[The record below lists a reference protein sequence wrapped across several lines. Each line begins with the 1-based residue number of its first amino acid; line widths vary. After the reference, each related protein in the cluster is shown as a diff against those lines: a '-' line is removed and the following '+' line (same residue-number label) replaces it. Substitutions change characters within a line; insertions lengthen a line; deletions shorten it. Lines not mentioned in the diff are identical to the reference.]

1 MLSTAGCV
9 LATALLALAGP
20 GDLGWAIAAI
30 VVSNVFYS
38 FGESLTAAFLPELA
52 RRSALGRVSGWGWSF
67 GYFGGMLTLGL
78 SLGYVLWA
86 QRLGLPAQQFV
97 PVTML
102 ITAGVYGAASLV
114 TFALLKERA
123 RPQAAAAQDNGVRA
137 SLARLAQTWRQAQ
150 DYRDFVWLLLC
161 AVAYQA
167 GIAVVIALAAV
178 YAEQVLGFVQ
188 TQTMLLIFLVN
199 IASAVGAFVFG
210 YWQDRLGHRRALA
223 GTLVGWIVMT
233 LLAAAATDAALF
245 WVAAVVA
252 GLRGERVWHQVLT
265 FLADGTV
272 PGGCPECGEDLC
284 VFLDTIP
291 ARVCLSWVEPPDG
304 PELVLAKAD
313 TIEGYAQGMLVMAG
327 RHSRGNVTHRLLALL
342 GDGQCP
348 ACERPL
354 SRGSLFGLGV
364 DDAQEGPSKR
374 R

>member
-1 MLSTAGCV
+1 MTERREITKKCPRQYAKAGNSDKGAGAQNWASQASGCAGGPAKSRSSTWRERRDDVSVDEQVNETIDWTEVQDAYGSAEAVPGLLDQAAGLPSDAGVWNDLWSRLCHQGTV
-9 LATALLALAGP
+9 YQASFLAIPALGEMARLTPPMPHSQALNLLA
-20 GDLGWAIAAI
+20 AIAG
-30 VVSNVFYS
+30 S
-38 FGESLTAAFLPELA
+38 TD
-52 RRSALGRVSGWGWSF
+52 VSGTPDTRERYADALASC
-67 GYFGGMLTLGL
+67 
-78 SLGYVLWA
+78 
-86 QRLGLPAQQFV
+86 LPA
-97 PVTML
+97 
-102 ITAGVYGAASLV
+102 AEAY
-114 TFALLKERA
+114 
-123 RPQAAAAQDNGVRA
+123 AAAAADD
-137 SLARLAQTWRQAQ
+137 T
-150 DYRDFVWLLLC
+150 DFC
-161 AVAYQA
+161 Y
-167 GIAVVIALAAV
+167 AL
-178 YAEQVLGFVQ
+178 
-188 TQTMLLIFLVN
+188 
-199 IASAVGAFVFG
+199 S
-210 YWQDRLGHRRALA
+210 
-223 GTLVGWIVMT
+223 
-233 LLAAAATDAALF
+233 
-245 WVAAVVA
+245 VVA